1 MSTHRNITRR
11 SAGRLLDGS
20 HPAGTD
26 GVAHVLSAANSPA
39 DETELGGEH
48 AAVALFRAASATPA
62 VTSRSPS
69 MIKATVTKLGAAKLL
84 AATAVAVAASGGLA
98 LAATTGTLPNQSGH
112 PHPAVTP
119 SSVGHH
125 GAGGAGSTAD
135 HPAIG
140 ADSSS
145 ATASA
150 AATPS
155 PSLVGLCRAF
165 QAGATSN
172 PGEAV
177 NNPAFTA
184 LVTAAGGVDG
194 LDAYCTALVGAPGTH
209 PTGAPST
216 HPAERPTSHP
226 SGPPSTHPSGPP
238 TTHPTG
244 PPTSHPTG
252 RPTSH

>member
-1 MSTHRNITRR
+1 
-11 SAGRLLDGS
+11 
-20 HPAGTD
+20 
-26 GVAHVLSAANSPA
+26 
-39 DETELGGEH
+39 
-48 AAVALFRAASATPA
+48 
-62 VTSRSPS
+62 
-69 MIKATVTKLGAAKLL
+69 
-84 AATAVAVAASGGLA
+84 GGLA
-98 LAATTGTLPNQSGH
+98 LAATTGALPDQSGH

-119 SSVGHH
+119 SSMGNH
-125 GAGGAGSTAD
+125 GAGGAGSKNN

-150 AATPS
+150 SATPS

-184 LVTAAGGVDG
+184 LVTAAGGVEG

-216 HPAERPTSHP
+216 HPAARPSTHP

-238 TTHPTG
+238 T
-244 PPTSHPTG
+244 SHPTG
-252 RPTSH
+252 RPTSHATGKPTH